1 MKLILRRILPGLLLA
16 CLLTLPALGQ
26 TQKIATIDLR
36 KVFDNYWKRQEAEA
50 ALKKRGADF
59 DKELKGFMDDYK
71 KLQDDYNKLLES
83 ANDQSVTPEERE
95 KRKTAAQN
103 KLAEIK
109 TSENTIRTFEDN
121 AREQLDSQR
130 KRMRDGILDD
140 IRTAVNA
147 KAKSGGYAMVIDT
160 AAESFN
166 QTPVIMYT
174 TGENDMTDAIL
185 AQLNVG
191 APPPAA
197 STNEVPASTGKPSGT
212 GK

>member
-1 MKLILRRILPGLLLA
+1 MKKFIGKILPGLVLA
-16 CLLTLPALGQ
+16 SMLTLPAMGQ
-26 TQKIATIDLR
+26 NKIATIDLR

-50 ALKKRGADF
+50 ALKKRGGDL

-83 ANDQSVTPEERE
+83 ANDQSVTPAERE
-95 KRKTAAQN
+95 KRKSAAES
-103 KLAEIK
+103 KLMEIK

-121 AREQLDSQR
+121 AREQLDSQK
-130 KRMRDGILDD
+130 KRMRDSILQD

-147 KAKSGGYAMVIDT
+147 RAKSGGYTMVIDI
-160 AAESFN
+160 AADSLN
-166 QTPVIMYT
+166 QTPIVMYT
-174 TGENDMTDAIL
+174 NGENDMTDAIL

-191 APPPAA
+191 APAPSSDSSTNKPPAD
-197 STNEVPASTGKPSGT
+197 STG